1 VSSDRTT
8 VATDGSCL
16 GNPGPGGW
24 AWATADGRQD
34 SGGVAN
40 TTNNV
45 MELRALREALA
56 AFPASTPL
64 LLQVDSQYVI
74 KTFTEWIEGW
84 KARGWRTSD
93 KRPVKNRAEI
103 EPIDALLRGRD
114 VRWEHVRGH
123 AGHPLNE
130 RVDLLAHA
138 AAIAARSGAGA
149 DTFRRGSPTMTSTE
163 GAITPCPVA
172 WCDEAGAHR
181 WRSRGGSTWSRVC
194 YHDTAAGIGAQYT
207 EDVVADGV
215 DVTGPRVLI
224 AGPWI
229 VPDTQG
235 GHIELNSAEEARAFI
250 DAVRRA
256 AAAAFGGSPVTP
268 HVPPEGIGRLSAL

>member
-1 VSSDRTT
+1 MSSERTT

-24 AWATADGRQD
+24 AWATADGRQAA
-34 SGGVAN
+34 GGLAD

-45 MELRALREALA
+45 MELRAVREALA

-93 KRPVKNRAEI
+93 KKPVKNRAEI

-123 AGHPLNE
+123 AGHPRNE
-130 RVDLLAHA
+130 RVDLLARTA
-138 AAIAARSGAGA
+138 ATAARSGAWA
-149 DTFRRGSPTMTSTE
+149 DAHRGNTASGEVRDGFTSTTSRGSARGSPTTTGTE
-163 GAITPCPVA
+163 PGTVTPARSPGATRPTPTRGA
-172 WCDEAGAHR
+172 AAGAPPGR
-181 WRSRGGSTWSRVC
+181 ASATTTPDRASARSTSRTSWRTASTSPGRGC
-194 YHDTAAGIGAQYT
+194 
-207 EDVVADGV
+207 
-215 DVTGPRVLI
+215 
-224 AGPWI
+224 
-229 VPDTQG
+229 
-235 GHIELNSAEEARAFI
+235 
-250 DAVRRA
+250 
-256 AAAAFGGSPVTP
+256 
-268 HVPPEGIGRLSAL
+268 